1 MLRTRILFAAMLV
14 AVAAVACSGDGDTTD
29 GEVAAGAPGSSG
41 DTEAVNPADFS
52 TTITHALFPLSS
64 ARNTEF
70 VGREKKNDGATTE
83 VRVVSR
89 LLEKTDTIAG
99 VTVAVVEVTEHK
111 DGQLHELTEDYFA
124 QHSDGTVWYFGERVT
139 NYEDGKPTD
148 NDGTWLAG
156 ENGYRPG
163 VFMPAIPT
171 VGQEYA
177 PEQIPG
183 VADERSKV
191 LELNVEVTVPAGKFT
206 GCMKTEDRDLL
217 DNKTEF
223 KFYCPRAG
231 LVREEGPT
239 GSSELVRLA

>member
-1 MLRTRILFAAMLV
+1 MRKRILFTSLLL
-14 AVAAVACSGDGDTTD
+14 AVAAVACNGDRNTD
-29 GEVAAGAPGSSG
+29 REAAAGAPDGSG
-41 DTEAVNPADFS
+41 DTEAINPADFS
-52 TTITHALFPLSS
+52 TTITHPLFPLSS

-70 VGREKKNDGATTE
+70 AGREQKSDGGTSE

-89 LLEKTDTIAG
+89 LLDKTDTIAG

-124 QHSDGTVWYFGERVT
+124 QHLDGTVWYFGERVT
-139 NYEDGKPTD
+139 DYKDGQPV
-148 NDGTWLAG
+148 GHGGQWLAG
-156 ENGYRPG
+156 ENNYRPG
-163 VFMPAIPT
+163 VFMPAYPT
-171 VGQEYA
+171 VGQEFA
-177 PEQIPG
+177 PEQVPG

-191 LELNVEVTVPAGKFT
+191 LELSVEVTVPAGKFT

-217 DNKTEF
+217 DNGREF

-231 LVREEGPT
+231 LVREEGPK

>member
-1 MLRTRILFAAMLV
+1 MRKRVLFTSLLLI
-14 AVAAVACSGDGDTTD
+14 VAAAACNGDTAN
-29 GEVAAGAPGSSG
+29 EAATGAPDSSG

-52 TTITHALFPLSS
+52 TAISHPLFPLSS
-64 ARNTEF
+64 FRTTEF
-70 VGREKKNDGATTE
+70 AGREKKDDGGTTE

-89 LLEKTDTIAG
+89 LLDKTDTIAG
-99 VTVAVVEVTEHK
+99 VTVTIVEVTEHK
-111 DGQLHELTEDYFA
+111 DGQLHELTEDYYA

-139 NYEDGKPTD
+139 NYKDGKPAD
-148 NDGTWLAG
+148 HDGTWLAG

-171 VGQEYA
+171 VGQEFA

-183 VADERSKV
+183 LADERAKV
-191 LELNVEVTVPAGKFT
+191 LELGVEVTVPAGKFT

-217 DNKTEF
+217 DQKTEF

-231 LVREEGPT
+231 LVREESPK
-239 GSSELVRLA
+239 GSAELIRLA